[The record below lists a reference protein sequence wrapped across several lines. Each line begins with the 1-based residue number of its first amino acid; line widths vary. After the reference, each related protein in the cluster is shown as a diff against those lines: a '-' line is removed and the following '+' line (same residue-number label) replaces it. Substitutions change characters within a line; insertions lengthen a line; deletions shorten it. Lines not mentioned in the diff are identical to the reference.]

1 VTRSDFGKYTGITI
15 MANNDTNPANVAIQ
29 QDPGLV
35 VRTISPQVVEVYSPA
50 PVVVGG
56 TGNALALP
64 NIIPTEPVYL
74 RVQEDSANVVVKTA
88 VMNFTGNAV
97 TIIGQGSTAT
107 VQIDALGPAS
117 FGNWVFNGNT
127 LYNFNGGIV
136 DNSDDSHGA
145 TAFVRLP
152 ANGSGAD
159 PYQLLN
165 YYGNITLTPGLNPGN
180 TYNWTF
186 DRTGN
191 LTLPSNTAVI
201 KYANGTPYG
210 GSGNGTPGGSNT
222 QIQYNNAGA
231 FAGNAGLT
239 FNQAT
244 GTLTATKI
252 SGNITA
258 PGGEGQLLLNVGNII
273 GANIGLSYNAN
284 ANMLYSNG
292 VTAVGHPVTGVQG
305 FYVGVPGYAVLGS
318 AVLAQFTSDIDSYSQ
333 VNQQNINS
341 GNLASADYIITADNG
356 TDSTYYLDIGMASS
370 NHADPDF
377 FGDTTSQNDAY
388 IYVTGA
394 DQAGPSSNAGPGNL
408 IIGSTNGVIKMF
420 VGNTAQANVVATVN
434 QSGVSVAGNIT
445 GSNVNTGIIT
455 LTNGAVIKDNAGDS
469 VAFGQSAGGTSQGNS
484 AVALGQNAGATG
496 QGTFAVAIGRN
507 AGQTSQGGT
516 AIAIGAGAG
525 DTSQGSSAVAIGSS
539 AGLSSQ
545 SANAV
550 AIGTGAG
557 SSTQRVDAVA
567 IGNAAGSLTQGIA
580 AVAIGALAGR
590 TFQANN
596 SIILN
601 ATGANLDQTTA
612 NTFTVAPVRNDV
624 ANTAEVMFYNATSK
638 EVTYG
643 NTISVAG
650 NITSGNLSGNN
661 LVINSITSD
670 DSSFVT
676 VEDGL
681 NVAGD
686 VNLSGDLVFSP
697 TQVQSSAYAGGN
709 GHAMMIDTNRTD
721 TYVEIGSADKP
732 FKTFAAAIAAVAAEN
747 PTGTVPYTFIL
758 MGCNINETV
767 DFTPYNFNFI
777 TISTTCRS
785 TFNDPVIFGNS
796 ALLQLTIRNV
806 EFGDTVAITGDGT
819 ANQLNNT
826 SIYNVSFVG
835 ALTVTAANALAF
847 YEAAFF
853 APVVFNNVSYCYVN
867 GGQFNDDWTIRVDD
881 TGAYPIPS
889 GGISPGVVL
898 ALDFIAND
906 INFVKGGTGFGVFQ
920 PHSSRMGRTGQTYTL
935 PASWIL
941 TAYSSAFLG
950 NWVNDGTWT
959 MRNSVNLV
967 AIANTAPTYSG
978 IIGGT
983 TITATGN
990 ITGGN
995 LTTAGLT
1002 STASLSITGNTATVT
1017 TANYSIGYLNIPQ
1030 ISLAANT
1037 TTALT
1042 DSGKHYYSTSAS
1054 NLALTIANNTSV
1066 SWPVGTA
1073 ISIVNRGTANITIA
1087 GGTGVSLYL
1096 SGNSTAGNRTVTTY
1110 GMATVMNVAAN
1121 IWMINGTVV

>member
-1 VTRSDFGKYTGITI
+1 MTRSDFGKYTGITI

-244 GTLTATKI
+244 GRLTATNI
-252 SGNITA
+252 SGNIAA
-258 PGGEGQLLLNVGNII
+258 PGSDGQLLLNVGNAI
-273 GANIGLSYNAN
+273 GITTGLSYNAN
-284 ANMLYSNG
+284 ANMLFANG
-292 VTAVGHPVTGVQG
+292 VTAVGHPDTGVQG
-305 FYVGVPGYAVLGS
+305 FYAGVAGYSVLGS
-318 AVLAQFTSDIDSYSQ
+318 AVLAQFTSNIGSYSQ
-333 VNQQNINS
+333 INQQNTNS
-341 GNLASADYIITADNG
+341 GALASADYIITANNG
-356 TDSTYYLDIGMASS
+356 TDTTYYLDIGLASS
-370 NHADPDF
+370 NHADPAF
-377 FGDTTSQNDAY
+377 FGDTATKNDGY
-388 IYVTGA
+388 FYVTA
-394 DQAGPSSNAGPGNL
+394 TAQAGPSSNAGPGNL

-420 VGNTAQANVVATVN
+420 VGNTAQANVVATV
-434 QSGVSVAGNIT
+434 SSTGVSVSGNVTAGN
-445 GSNVNTGIIT
+445 
-455 LTNGAVIKDNAGDS
+455 LD
-469 VAFGQSAGGTSQGNS
+469 
-484 AVALGQNAGATG
+484 AT
-496 QGTFAVAIGRN
+496 
-507 AGQTSQGGT
+507 
-516 AIAIGAGAG
+516 
-525 DTSQGSSAVAIGSS
+525 
-539 AGLSSQ
+539 
-545 SANAV
+545 
-550 AIGTGAG
+550 
-557 SSTQRVDAVA
+557 
-567 IGNAAGSLTQGIA
+567 
-580 AVAIGALAGR
+580 
-590 TFQANN
+590 
-596 SIILN
+596 
-601 ATGANLDQTTA
+601 
-612 NTFTVAPVRNDV
+612 
-624 ANTAEVMFYNATSK
+624 
-638 EVTYG
+638 
-643 NTISVAG
+643 
-650 NITSGNLSGNN
+650 N

-676 VEDGL
+676 IEDGL

-721 TYVEIGSADKP
+721 TYVANGSADKP

-785 TFNDPVIFGNS
+785 TFNNPVIFGNS

-806 EFGDTVAITGDGT
+806 EFGNTVTILGDGT
-819 ANQLNNT
+819 ANQFNNT

-835 ALTVTAANALAF
+835 ALAVTAVNAIAF

-853 APVVFNNVSYCYVN
+853 STVTFNNVSYCYVN

-889 GGISPGVVL
+889 GGIAPGVVL

-906 INFVKGGTGFGVFQ
+906 INFVKGGTGVGVFQ

-959 MRNSVNLV
+959 MRNSVNV
-967 AIANTAPTYSG
+967 VTIANTAPTYSG
-978 IIGGT
+978 TIGGT

-995 LTTAGLT
+995 LTVGSGTITGGNVNGSNFNGNVAFGAGTVGGSGNITGGNLLFGSGVVSGTGNITGGNILTGGQVSATANITGGNLNTAGLT

-1017 TANYSIGYLNIPQ
+1017 SANYSIGYLNIPQ